1 MATEREILK
10 AMRIENP
17 RTNGE
22 IMANAAIDAALA
34 EPWWRLAKAV
44 LIVAA
49 VVALCVIAYKL

>member
-1 MATEREILK
+1 MSSEREMLK
-10 AMRIENP
+10 SMRIPNA

-44 LIVAA
+44 LTVAA
-49 VVALCVIAYKL
+49 VVTLCVIAYKL